1 MAKNEVSKVEI
12 YELEMLK
19 NKMFEDDISL
29 MNFVWGNIMSMT
41 S

>member
-29 MNFVWGNIMSMT
+29 MNFV
-41 S
+41 